1 MEIRAPVHIVA
12 VLIELKL
19 DVVLQFQFRMN
30 KAARSITATLTTKI
44 TLNNLLSFYL
54 KKKKKS

>member
-12 VLIELKL
+12 VLIESKL

-44 TLNNLLSFYL
+44 TLSDLLSFY
-54 KKKKKS
+54 